1 LDGNWEIENEKRSG
15 FSFLKTDELQ
25 IKLEEKKSESTAS
38 VTLLPTKRE
47 TEKTNKETRW
57 FEPT

>member
-1 LDGNWEIENEKRSG
+1 M
-15 FSFLKTDELQ
+15 KTDELQ

-47 TEKTNKETRW
+47 TEKKRTKKRGDSSLHRMLRKC
-57 FEPT
+57 FVFVFFSSF